1 MTAQTTQP
9 ASLPWLEKLI
19 AIPTISGT
27 SNLELIELI
36 EAEFSRYGYSG
47 VRTYNEDG
55 TRANLL
61 VTVPAADGTTRGG
74 LILSGHTDVVPV
86 AGQAWDA
93 DPFTLRAEG
102 TRAYSSPVTRTSY
115 PSPVRTG
122 TPTPSLCVWRVP
134 APTVAACAT

>member
-19 AIPTISGT
+19 AIPTISGS

-36 EAEFSRYGYSG
+36 EAEFARYGYSG

-74 LILSGHTDVVPV
+74 VILSGHTDVVP
-86 AGQAWDA
+86 A
-93 DPFTLRAEG
+93 
-102 TRAYSSPVTRTSY
+102 
-115 PSPVRTG
+115 PVRRG
-122 TPTPSLCVWRVP
+122 TPTPSPCVWRVP
-134 APTVAACAT
+134 APTAAACAI